1 MSSGADYNAQLSSL
15 TEEFGRKLE
24 EQRTRVRAAVDQQ
37 RDRLQALETALN
49 ERFQNVR
56 DALEQAQGDY
66 QSREANLASKH
77 AEMKRE
83 EERLVIKNTELAK
96 QRGQLE
102 ALVSHLEES
111 QQSATTQQM
120 GLLEEVSRQL
130 TELRQRELQITKQK
144 HELTVAQR
152 EIDTAK
158 RIYEERER
166 AVSDLEEELV
176 AKENALREQEANLS
190 EQQRELVARLERTK
204 RQRVSLAKDIRKQR
218 RDLATERELHRSRDS
233 ETKASDGD
241 VALARELM
249 AAREQ
254 IHELKSSLQANRGAD
269 AAEIEKL
276 EHELRTREMD
286 LIRQSDL
293 LLMREQEL
301 KSKRSQLALELR
313 AKRKELLAELEQKQA
328 EIERI
333 AYESKSSLAMRMAE
347 AQAQCMVAQDQAEKE
362 RLAREACE
370 EKLRIATQEL
380 EHYQHRIRELESLEV
395 PVENGDNADEVIHLQ
410 QRLDMA
416 LADLRAERARN
427 QELLSKPPRPAPVP
441 VAAPTNAMDWEA
453 RKRSLLAQL
462 EADYSDSNSADKAAK
477 ISLQDVIRQTNEVVS
492 AKDAEIARLQSLL
505 EEAAFVP
512 EYDTKGMQELLDH
525 DAVIREE
532 REKLQMLQ
540 DQLREQFRQA
550 EIDLSV
556 ERAKLARERLELEER
571 LRSLPQ
577 PQTPPAVSPKD
588 AKADPLKKQA
598 SLGGRWLA
606 RLGLSETD
614 E

>member
-1 MSSGADYNAQLSSL
+1 
-15 TEEFGRKLE
+15 
-24 EQRTRVRAAVDQQ
+24 
-37 RDRLQALETALN
+37 
-49 ERFQNVR
+49 
-56 DALEQAQGDY
+56 
-66 QSREANLASKH
+66 
-77 AEMKRE
+77 
-83 EERLVIKNTELAK
+83 
-96 QRGQLE
+96 
-102 ALVSHLEES
+102 
-111 QQSATTQQM
+111 
-120 GLLEEVSRQL
+120 
-130 TELRQRELQITKQK
+130 
-144 HELTVAQR
+144 
-152 EIDTAK
+152 
-158 RIYEERER
+158 
-166 AVSDLEEELV
+166 
-176 AKENALREQEANLS
+176 
-190 EQQRELVARLERTK
+190 
-204 RQRVSLAKDIRKQR
+204 
-218 RDLATERELHRSRDS
+218 
-233 ETKASDGD
+233 
-241 VALARELM
+241 
-249 AAREQ
+249 
-254 IHELKSSLQANRGAD
+254 LKSSLQANRGAD